1 MKRVFV
7 KFSILNVKTMNKTH
21 THTQSQKINDSY
33 VNKKNGEGKEKTNMK
48 ISHW

>member
-7 KFSILNVKTMNKTH
+7 KFSILNIKTMNN
-21 THTQSQKINDSY
+21 TQSQKINDSY
-33 VNKKNGEGKEKTNMK
+33 VNKNGEGKEKMNMK